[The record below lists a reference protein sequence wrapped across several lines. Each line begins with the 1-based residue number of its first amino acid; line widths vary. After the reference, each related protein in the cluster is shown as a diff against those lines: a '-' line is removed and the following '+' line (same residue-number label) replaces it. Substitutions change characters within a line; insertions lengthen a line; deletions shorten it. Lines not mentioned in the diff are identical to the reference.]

1 MVDRSY
7 NGRLFSKGLRKR
19 WHSARF
25 HWLQRVWAE
34 SSLQAPRVMEVG
46 CFDGKTLD
54 FLPPVGTYAGFD
66 AGWGGGLEI
75 GRRERS
81 AANVSFH
88 EAQAPEDLFGLYDA
102 IICMETLEHVP
113 LKYTEA
119 FVAKFSKMAPMLFV
133 TVPVEFG
140 PLAAAKHFYKKITGN
155 RPDSYRISEFV
166 SLIIGNSNGI
176 IREEGGHKGFDYRY
190 IVNIIENY
198 YKIVEVKS
206 IPFPAL
212 SPIFGS
218 SVGIIARK

>member
-7 NGRLFSKGLRKR
+7 NGRLFSGGLRKR

-34 SSLQAPRVMEVG
+34 SSLQAPRVMELG

-66 AGWGGGLEI
+66 AGWGGGLEV

-88 EAQAPEDLFGLYDA
+88 EAQSPADLFGLYDV

-119 FVAKFSKMAPMLFV
+119 FIAKFSE
-133 TVPVEFG
+133 T
-140 PLAAAKHFYKKITGN
+140 
-155 RPDSYRISEFV
+155 R
-166 SLIIGNSNGI
+166 
-176 IREEGGHKGFDYRY
+176 
-190 IVNIIENY
+190 
-198 YKIVEVKS
+198 
-206 IPFPAL
+206 L
-212 SPIFGS
+212 SP
-218 SVGIIARK
+218 